1 MADDLNEKMEPE
13 ISEAAEA
20 VEEVAKEEAA
30 VVEAAEEK
38 AIDAGEAVAAA
49 AVTASAAGKEAAKE
63 AAKAAKEKA
72 DARLEKKR
80 QKRAAQQALI
90 DACPPQYRPVSTSK
104 YFWLA
109 FLSAIP
115 FIGFIAT
122 IFLSIAGRNRN
133 VKNFEKA
140 ILAYYI
146 IAIVIALIALIVI
159 GVALPAEIRSN
170 VLTSLREIVGSVNI
184 V

>member
-1 MADDLNEKMEPE
+1 M
-13 ISEAAEA
+13 
-20 VEEVAKEEAA
+20 
-30 VVEAAEEK
+30 
-38 AIDAGEAVAAA
+38 
-49 AVTASAAGKEAAKE
+49 
-63 AAKAAKEKA
+63 
-72 DARLEKKR
+72 
-80 QKRAAQQALI
+80 
-90 DACPPQYRPVSTSK
+90 
-104 YFWLA
+104 
-109 FLSAIP
+109 SAIP
-115 FIGFIAT
+115 FVGFIAT

>member
-1 MADDLNEKMEPE
+1 M
-13 ISEAAEA
+13 
-20 VEEVAKEEAA
+20 
-30 VVEAAEEK
+30 
-38 AIDAGEAVAAA
+38 
-49 AVTASAAGKEAAKE
+49 
-63 AAKAAKEKA
+63 
-72 DARLEKKR
+72 
-80 QKRAAQQALI
+80 I

-115 FIGFIAT
+115 FVGFIAT

-146 IAIVIALIALIVI
+146 IAFIICLILIIVVGVCLPPDTRERILLAFDKVI
-159 GVALPAEIRSN
+159 G
-170 VLTSLREIVGSVNI
+170 SVSFGL
-184 V
+184 